1 MPKVSIIIP
10 VFNVE
15 NYLERCLKSV
25 ICQSF
30 KDIEIIIIN
39 DGSTDKSLEICKKF
53 AELDKRIIL
62 INQENSG
69 VSAARNAGINI
80 STGKYISFVDSD
92 DFIEHDMIE
101 FLLNNLEKN
110 NADIATCGLYD
121 CYIKNN
127 NKIKRIC
134 NKNKNKFGI
143 IDSHEALK
151 EIFINGKVSFFIYD
165 KLYKKKIFDNLRFC
179 ENIIYEDAEIMP
191 KIITRASKIFY
202 NFSPK
207 YYYLRHENS
216 ITSSKFKKQDLDIIK
231 ISKKNL
237 EFIKKNYNY
246 ASKQAEF
253 RFLWSYLALI
263 DKIIWSN
270 LNLENSKEFKNILK
284 FVKKNKFSIINNK
297 YFTLKRKLIF
307 ILLIININI
316 YKKIIIFFH
325 KRGKQ

>member
-39 DGSTDKSLEICKKF
+39 DGSTDKSFEICKKF
-53 AELDKRIIL
+53 AEFDKRIIL

-69 VSAARNAGINI
+69 VSAARNTGINI
-80 STGKYISFVDSD
+80 ATGKYLSFVDSD
-92 DFIEHDMIE
+92 DFIAPDMIE

-110 NADIATCGLYD
+110 NTDIATCGMYD
-121 CYIKNN
+121 CYIQNN
-127 NKIKRIC
+127 NKIKKIC
-134 NKNKNKFGI
+134 NKKKYKNNHGI
-143 IDSHEALK
+143 INSHEALQ
-151 EIFINGKVSFFIYD
+151 EIFINGKVSLFIYD
-165 KLYKKKIFDNLRFC
+165 KLYKRELFNNLRFS

-191 KIITRASKIFY
+191 KIITRANKIFY
-202 NFSPK
+202 NFVPK

-231 ISKKNL
+231 ISKQNL

-246 ASKQAEF
+246 ALKQAEF
-253 RFLWSYLALI
+253 RFFWSCLALI

-270 LNLENSKEFKNILK
+270 INFENFENILK
-284 FVKKNKFSIINNK
+284 FVKKNKFNIINNK